1 MSHYA
6 IKIDYQ
12 PDFTISTEELINQI
26 KENRISSSAL
36 IRKVDSTEWKPLASY
51 PEFLY
56 NTPPPLPKNIDQ
68 EQNISNAKLH
78 EKNKTTI
85 PKFFLPAGRINGSIF
100 FFRYIISFISFS
112 LITAFIN
119 LLPESL
125 RILVII
131 PLALWIYL
139 VIVTSAK
146 RCHDWNI
153 TGWLSPLVFIPFIP
167 LLFWLIPG
175 NKNSNR
181 FGERVNGVWHKLF
194 TA

>member
-56 NTPPPLPKNIDQ
+56 HTPPPLPKNIDQ
-68 EQNISNAKLH
+68 EQIISNTKLH

-85 PKFFLPAGRINGSIF
+85 PKYFLPVGRIGRGVWL
-100 FFRYIISFISFS
+100 FRN
-112 LITAFIN
+112 TIN
-119 LLPESL
+119 LLTFS
-125 RILVII
+125 
-131 PLALWIYL
+131 
-139 VIVTSAK
+139 
-146 RCHDWNI
+146 
-153 TGWLSPLVFIPFIP
+153 
-167 LLFWLIPG
+167 LLFILLDKYDIG
-175 NKNSNR
+175 NNK
-181 FGERVNGVWHKLF
+181 
-194 TA
+194 

>member
-12 PDFTISTEELINQI
+12 PEFTISTEELINQI
-26 KENRISSSAL
+26 KDNRIPSTAL
-36 IRKVDSTEWKPLASY
+36 VRKADTAEWQPLSSY

-56 NTPPPLPKNIDQ
+56 QTPPPLPKNLDQ
-68 EQNISNAKLH
+68 EQIISNAKLH
-78 EKNKTTI
+78 EENKTPI
-85 PKFFLPAGRINGSIF
+85 PKYFMPIGRINGSIF
-100 FFRYIISFISFS
+100 FFRNIINFLCFS
-112 LITAFIN
+112 LITALIN

-139 VIVTSAK
+139 VIITSAK

-175 NKNSNR
+175 NKYSNR
-181 FGERVNGVWHKLF
+181 FGERLNGVWSNLF